1 MDEIKNKFP
10 KRKHPRL
17 KHYDYSQ
24 NGSYFI
30 TICTKANECILGSVK
45 TSKDNSFAP
54 HIVLSALGK
63 IAEKYIRNINNVYEY
78 ISVDKYVIMPN
89 HVHLLITIDRPYD
102 SVVVKESKKYATV
115 QTIVRSF
122 KKMVTREISESIWQ
136 ESFYETILMNEASY
150 YDVYEYIDKNPINWI
165 ADKYYR

>member
-1 MDEIKNKFP
+1 MDEIKSKFP

-17 KHYDYSQ
+17 KYYDYSQ

-30 TICTKANECILGSVK
+30 TVCTKNNECILGCVK
-45 TSKDNSFAP
+45 TSKRNLFP
-54 HIVLSALGK
+54 PYIELSSLGK
-63 IAEKYIRNINNVYEY
+63 VAKKYICNINNVYEY

-89 HVHLLITIDRPYD
+89 HIHLLITIEHPYEPA
-102 SVVVKESKKYATV
+102 VAEEQKKYTTV

-122 KKMVTREISESIWQ
+122 KKMVAREISDSIWQ
-136 ESFYETILMNEASY
+136 ESFYETILKNDESY
-150 YDVYEYIDKNPINWI
+150 YDVYEYIEKNPINWI

>member
-30 TICTKANECILGSVK
+30 TICTKNNECILGSVK
-45 TSKDNSFAP
+45 TSQDNSFSP
-54 HIVLSALGK
+54 HIVLSPSGK
-63 IAEKYIRNINNVYEY
+63 IAEKYIQNINNVYEY

-89 HVHLLITIDRPYD
+89 HVHLLITIERPYD
-102 SVVVKESKKYATV
+102 PDVAVENKKYTTV

-122 KKMVTREISESIWQ
+122 KRMVAREIAESIWQ
-136 ESFYETILMNEASY
+136 ESFYETILTNEASY
-150 YDVYEYIDKNPINWI
+150 YDVYEYIEKNPINWI